1 MPIHDRHQEH
11 KTTIHGDVGD
21 IGCPDLIGVHDGK
34 ITQEI
39 WIYLMAR
46 MLAAGVGLGID
57 RFQTHLAHESLDAIA
72 VDRVTLPIE
81 MVGHAP
87 ASVKRRLQVLL
98 IDQAHQLQISCFDT

>member
-46 MLAAGVGLGID
+46 MLAAGVGLG
-57 RFQTHLAHESLDAIA
+57 
-72 VDRVTLPIE
+72 
-81 MVGHAP
+81 
-87 ASVKRRLQVLL
+87 
-98 IDQAHQLQISCFDT
+98 